1 MPREECS
8 RCGGEVAASSL
19 FCAQCGQS
27 MLRPLVRPEPDES
40 APEASPDEV
49 SAPDD
54 HPVSATKDTLSRA
67 ADWLKRLG
75 RPRETEEIPR
85 QSPTIGQSVQAARQA
100 AQESL
105 DPDVPGVG
113 DTMALPLF
121 SPDSPADADADTYT
135 GTVATI
141 GSSRGHRRFVLKVED
156 GRQFTLGEVPG
167 GMGSAPESG
176 GPTEGPTGGP
186 WQWIYVDGEESVD
199 PVHLHFGSE
208 NGVLWVSDQGS
219 VFGTVVA
226 EPGRTPLQCIPGD
239 RYFVIRGSEIRLGG
253 LRMTL
258 Q

>member
-1 MPREECS
+1 MPPEECS
-8 RCGGEVAASSL
+8 RCGAEVAASSL

-27 MLRPLVRPEPDES
+27 MLRPLTRTTPVESEAEPAPAEVAPPDE
-40 APEASPDEV
+40 
-49 SAPDD
+49 

-75 RPRETEEIPR
+75 RPRETGEIPR

-100 AQESL
+100 AQASL
-105 DPDVPGVG
+105 EPDASGVG
-113 DTMALPLF
+113 ETMALPLF
-121 SPDSPADADADTYT
+121 SADSSPDT
-135 GTVATI
+135 GTVSTT

-167 GMGSAPESG
+167 GLGSAPESASPNG
-176 GPTEGPTGGP
+176 EP
-186 WQWIYVDGEESVD
+186 WQWICVDGEESVD

-208 NGVLWVSDQGS
+208 NGVLWVADQGS
-219 VFGTVVA
+219 VFGTIVA

-258 Q
+258 H